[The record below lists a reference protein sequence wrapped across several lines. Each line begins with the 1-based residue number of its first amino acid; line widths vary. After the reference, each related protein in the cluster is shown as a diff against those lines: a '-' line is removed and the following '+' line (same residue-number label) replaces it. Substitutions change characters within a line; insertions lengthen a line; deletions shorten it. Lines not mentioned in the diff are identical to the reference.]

1 MTISLDDLLGPE
13 PEPSAAEKR
22 AKSLRDNFGLDITN
36 GADIVLQAVDWIWDN
51 HLALGQHTCIAGV
64 QGDGKSQL
72 VYRLVAAITTGGKW
86 PGTDE
91 KAPQGHCIVLNA
103 EDAKVD
109 MLGPRL
115 VAAGADMKFVT
126 IVNAVTDNSGATRK
140 FNLQADLERLT
151 DLALKMGNVKLI
163 TFDPVSSYLGGDLDS
178 HENTQL
184 RDALDPI
191 TAMAWKTGA
200 AVISVTHFNK
210 SAKGV
215 SALNRVM
222 GGTGFTAAPRAA
234 FAVIRDA
241 KNPSVRMLLSL
252 KSNIAAEG
260 AAYGMCF
267 TLGTKDVGEDKRNS
281 KRIVAP
287 YVVWGEKTTMTA
299 DEALAANNK
308 KIKGPTK
315 QEEAESFLIQML
327 GRGPVLVRDVEAA
340 SDKRGIAPDTLRRA
354 KKGLGVISEKV
365 EQRDG
370 RGPWMMSLPDDF
382 FSEASP
388 RPAPLA
394 GEEPDFDWPDAK
406 TDFNDDDPADRVL
419 N

>member
-1 MTISLDDLLGPE
+1 MSNKFDDLSDLLGPD
-13 PEPSAAEKR
+13 PSPTSSGLVYSR
-22 AKSLRDNFGLDITN
+22 ADSVTM
-36 GADIVLQAVDWIWDN
+36 QAIDWIWDG
-51 HLALGQHTCIAGV
+51 HLALGHHTSWAGV

-72 VYRLVAAITTGGKW
+72 VYMMAAIITRGGLF
-86 PGTDE
+86 PGSGQ
-91 KAPQGHCIVLNA
+91 KAPLGNVIILNA
-103 EDAKVD
+103 EDRDEDTLV
-109 MLGPRL
+109 PRL
-115 VAAGADMKFVT
+115 VAAGADLEKVF
-126 IVNAVTDNSGATRK
+126 IVQAAKDRGNARK
-140 FNLQADLERLT
+140 FSLIT
-151 DLALKMGNVKLI
+151 DLDKLRKMAGEIDNVKLI

-178 HENTQL
+178 HSNTEL
-184 RDALDPI
+184 RNALDPI
-191 TAMAWKTGA
+191 TAMANDTVA
-200 AVISVTHFNK
+200 AVLSVTHFNK
-210 SAKGV
+210 SANGV

-222 GGTGFTAAPRAA
+222 GGAGFTAAPRAA
-234 FAVIRDA
+234 AAVIRDA
-241 KNPSVRMLLSL
+241 KNPSVRYLLSL
-252 KSNIAAEG
+252 KNNLASEGATYGMTFTIAAKKVG
-260 AAYGMCF
+260 YDDVRK
-267 TLGTKDVGEDKRNS
+267 KD
-281 KRIVAP
+281 IVAP

-327 GRGPVLVRDVEAA
+327 SRGPVLVRDVEAA

-354 KKGLGVISEKV
+354 KKGLGVISKKV

-382 FSEASP
+382 FPEASP